1 MPKPAA
7 EKKTVAKPYHHG
19 NLKNA
24 LIRAGIEI
32 LSTEGAR
39 GLSLRKVARRAG
51 VSHAAPYA
59 HYADKQALI
68 AAISTEGYRRLYD
81 AVAGAARRHA
91 GDPLRQLVESAWAYV
106 RFALDEPDHF
116 RITLSGLVEKE
127 KDYPAFVE
135 IAQKSFGAVV
145 DVIAGCQAAGVLDPG
160 PPELMAATVWAQVH
174 GLALLL
180 LEDQLPHAVLDRY
193 TARAMF
199 LFSLGRITR
208 VKIDPK
214 RFALRAPGAPATSKR
229 R

>member
-1 MPKPAA
+1 MPRATPA
-7 EKKTVAKPYHHG
+7 KGGAKRYHHG
-19 NLKNA
+19 DLKAA

-32 LSTEGAR
+32 LATEGVG

-81 AVAGAARRHA
+81 VVAGAARRHA
-91 GDPLRQLVESAWAYV
+91 GDPLRRLVESSWAYV
-106 RFALDEPDHF
+106 QFALDEPDHF

-135 IAQKSFGAVV
+135 IAQKSFLAVV
-145 DVIAGCQAAGVLDPG
+145 DVIAGCQAAGILDPG
-160 PPELMAATVWAQVH
+160 PPELMAATVWAQIH
-174 GLALLL
+174 GLVSLL
-180 LEDQLPHAVLDRY
+180 LEDQLPHTVLDRF
-193 TARAMF
+193 TVRAMF
-199 LFSLGRITR
+199 LFSLGQITR
-208 VKIDPK
+208 VKIDAKRYAMRVPK
-214 RFALRAPGAPATSKR
+214 ASAASGR

>member
-1 MPKPAA
+1 MPKATP
-7 EKKTVAKPYHHG
+7 EKAGAKSYHHG
-19 NLKNA
+19 DLKNA

-32 LSTEGAR
+32 LSTEGA
-39 GLSLRKVARRAG
+39 GALSLRKVAQRAG

-59 HYADKQALI
+59 HFADKQALI

-81 AVAGAARRHA
+81 AVAVAARRHT
-91 GDPLRQLVESAWAYV
+91 GDPLRQLVEASWAYV
-106 RFALDEPDHF
+106 QFALDEPDHF

-135 IAQKSFGAVV
+135 IAQKSYRAVV
-145 DVIAGCQAAGVLDPG
+145 DVIAGCQGAGVLNPG

-174 GLALLL
+174 GLVSLL
-180 LEDQLPHAVLDRY
+180 LEDQLPHTVLDRF
-193 TARAMF
+193 TIRAMF
-199 LFSLGRITR
+199 LFALGQITR

-214 RFALRAPGAPATSKR
+214 RFALRGPKASAASGR